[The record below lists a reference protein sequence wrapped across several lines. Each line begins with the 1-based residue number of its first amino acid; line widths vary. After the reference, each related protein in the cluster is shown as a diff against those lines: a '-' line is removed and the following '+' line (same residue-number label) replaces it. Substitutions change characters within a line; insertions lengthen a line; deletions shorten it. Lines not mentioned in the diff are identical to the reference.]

1 MPNIPGTITFSE
13 MMGNEKVYSVP
24 PFQRDYSW
32 EEEEWE
38 DLWLDILGLEEEKTH
53 YMGYVVLQVEPGGGK
68 KFRIIDGQ
76 QRFATLSII
85 VLAVVKILEDW
96 IQEGIEP
103 DKNHERMELFRRKF
117 LGYKDPSSLI
127 PSSKLVLNRN
137 NEDFY
142 KSFLLRTRKPTHL
155 GKLKPSQRRL
165 WNVFEY
171 FYTRMKDFFK
181 NDKEGQQLAKFLNE
195 TIADGLVFTKIEVTD
210 DANAYK
216 VFETLNAR
224 GVRLS
229 TTDLLKNFLFSIA
242 ARQGELELEEAERQ
256 WQNIN
261 DILGTIDFPNFL
273 RHYWNSKNK
282 LERKQTLFKAIKKS
296 ITTPGN
302 VFQLLDELEN
312 LAPVYNALANPAD
325 SLWNKE
331 KRQYIDA
338 LSLFNVSQCYPLLLA
353 AFNRLGDKEFTKL
366 LRDCVVISFRY
377 NVTGGFN
384 PNIMEEAYNRSAI
397 KVSGN
402 EISTAKKIFNEIKT
416 LYVSD
421 ENFKNLFST
430 KIIPGRRKI
439 KLIRYILFKLE
450 NQISEKDYDYEE
462 GKATI
467 EHILPENAP
476 REWEIFFTPEEQ
488 EAYVYRLGNYTL
500 LEAKKNIDC
509 GTRLY
514 EEKKAIYS
522 TSAYRL
528 TNDKSIYTEWTP
540 ETLTK
545 RQEKL
550 ANIAAAVWKINY

>member
-53 YMGYVVLQVEPGGGK
+53 YMGYVVLQTEAGGGK
-68 KFRIIDGQ
+68 KFQIIDGQ
-76 QRFATLSII
+76 QRFTTLSII

-96 IQEGIEP
+96 IHEGIEP

-137 NEDFY
+137 NDDFY
-142 KSFLLRTRKPTHL
+142 KSFLLRTRKPIHL

-165 WNVFEY
+165 WDVFEY
-171 FYTRMKDFFK
+171 FYTRIKDFFK
-181 NDKEGQQLAKFLNE
+181 NDKDGQRLAKFMNE

-210 DANAYK
+210 DTNAYK

-242 ARQGELELEEAERQ
+242 ARRGELELEEAERQ

-282 LERKQTLFKAIKKS
+282 LERKQTLFKAIKKT
-296 ITTPGN
+296 ITSPEK

-312 LAPVYNALANPAD
+312 MAPVYNALANPAD

-331 KRQYIDA
+331 K
-338 LSLFNVSQCYPLLLA
+338 SLPQ
-353 AFNRLGDKEFTKL
+353 
-366 LRDCVVISFRY
+366 
-377 NVTGGFN
+377 
-384 PNIMEEAYNRSAI
+384 
-397 KVSGN
+397 SG
-402 EISTAKKIFNEIKT
+402 K
-416 LYVSD
+416 
-421 ENFKNLFST
+421 
-430 KIIPGRRKI
+430 
-439 KLIRYILFKLE
+439 
-450 NQISEKDYDYEE
+450 
-462 GKATI
+462 
-467 EHILPENAP
+467 
-476 REWEIFFTPEEQ
+476 
-488 EAYVYRLGNYTL
+488 
-500 LEAKKNIDC
+500 
-509 GTRLY
+509 
-514 EEKKAIYS
+514 
-522 TSAYRL
+522 
-528 TNDKSIYTEWTP
+528 
-540 ETLTK
+540 
-545 RQEKL
+545 
-550 ANIAAAVWKINY
+550 